1 MMRATLFPFAAL
13 AAIAAV
19 LLSTSTAAA
28 QSGLP
33 APYVSVRKVPAAA
46 SARPFAASA
55 GTDTVSPQILEP
67 AQMAAPDRQVADEA
81 WPRIAERAGAELLPP
96 SREGWSYRQISCP
109 ALPDHLFLRYTRTD
123 GVGNASRFT
132 ASISREGKVRIVPL
146 LRRGYSLFSPAPV
159 NAGTVAVFN
168 RIREEE
174 PQPQQDWLGVALCY
188 AALAGAD
195 PWSDSQTDP
204 SLNARLETFSA
215 GGALVGFTDR
225 ASDTDWELSFDPQGR
240 LLKVAKT
247 SAHSLQA
254 HSRPIGAGSALG
266 RPRTPPAALRSVHE
280 VGSATQG
287 QTPGRVQD
295 K

>member
-13 AAIAAV
+13 AAIAAA
-19 LLSTSTAAA
+19 LLSTSSAAA

-33 APYVSVRKVPAAA
+33 ASVRTVPAAA
-46 SARPFAASA
+46 SARPFAANA
-55 GTDTVSPQILEP
+55 GTDTVPPQILEP
-67 AQMAAPDRQVADEA
+67 AQMTAPDRQTADEA
-81 WPRIAERAGAELLPP
+81 WPRIAARAGAELLPP
-96 SREGWSYRQISCP
+96 GREGWSYRQISCP

-132 ASISREGKVRIVPL
+132 ASISRESKATVHVVPL

-174 PQPQQDWLGVALCY
+174 PQPQRDWLGVALCY
-188 AALAGAD
+188 AALAGANPWSD
-195 PWSDSQTDP
+195 FWSDSQTDP
-204 SLNARLETFSA
+204 SLNARLETLSA

-225 ASDTDWELSFDPQGR
+225 ASDTDWELSFDSQGR

-247 SAHSLQA
+247 SAYSLQT

-266 RPRTPPAALRSVHE
+266 RPRTPPVASLSVHE
-280 VGSATQG
+280 VSNATQG
-287 QTPGRVQD
+287 

>member
-1 MMRATLFPFAAL
+1 
-13 AAIAAV
+13 
-19 LLSTSTAAA
+19 
-28 QSGLP
+28 
-33 APYVSVRKVPAAA
+33 
-46 SARPFAASA
+46 
-55 GTDTVSPQILEP
+55 
-67 AQMAAPDRQVADEA
+67 MAAPDRQAADEA
-81 WPRIAERAGAELLPP
+81 WPRIAERAGAELLSP

-109 ALPDHLFLRYTRTD
+109 ALPNHLFLRYARTD

-132 ASISREGKVRIVPL
+132 ASISREGQGGKVRIVPL

-174 PQPQQDWLGVALCY
+174 PRPQQDWLGVALCY

-195 PWSDSQTDP
+195 PWADSQTYT

-240 LLKVAKT
+240 LLKVVKT
-247 SAHSLQA
+247 SAHGLQA
-254 HSRPIGAGSALG
+254 HSRSIGAGNALG
-266 RPRTPPAALRSVHE
+266 RPRTPPAASLSVHE
-280 VGSATQG
+280 VGSATRG
-287 QTPGRVQD
+287 ETLGLVGKVNRALEF
-295 K
+295 

>member
-1 MMRATLFPFAAL
+1 
-13 AAIAAV
+13 
-19 LLSTSTAAA
+19 
-28 QSGLP
+28 
-33 APYVSVRKVPAAA
+33 
-46 SARPFAASA
+46 
-55 GTDTVSPQILEP
+55 
-67 AQMAAPDRQVADEA
+67 MAAPDRQAADEA

-109 ALPDHLFLRYTRTD
+109 ALPNHLFLRYTRTD

-132 ASISREGKVRIVPL
+132 ASISREAKATVRIVPL

-195 PWSDSQTDP
+195 SWSDSQADP

-225 ASDTDWELSFDPQGR
+225 TSDTDWELNFDPQGR

-247 SAHSLQA
+247 SAHSLQT
-254 HSRPIGAGSALG
+254 HSRPVGAGSALG
-266 RPRTPPAALRSVHE
+266 SPRTPPVASLSVHE
-280 VGSATQG
+280 VGNATHG
-287 QTPGRVQD
+287 ETLGLVGKVNRALEF
-295 K
+295 